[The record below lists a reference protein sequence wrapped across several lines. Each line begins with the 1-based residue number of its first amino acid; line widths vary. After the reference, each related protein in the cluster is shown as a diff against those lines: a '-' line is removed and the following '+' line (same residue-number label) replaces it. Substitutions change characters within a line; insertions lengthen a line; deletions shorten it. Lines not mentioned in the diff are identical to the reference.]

1 MPSFSFINTSY
12 FLLTPLIL
20 LPVLIHLISQKNRKN
35 LDYPTL
41 KFIRAAYLKKAKRL
55 KINEILLLIVR
66 TLITALLILAFA
78 RLLMFLPD
86 HAPAAGQKYAVI
98 IDNSYSSAYTD
109 ISNQPDKYFDKVK
122 SKAAEIISGAQNRPL
137 FAICTASAP
146 DGDSGFIEQAAALEY
161 IKNINY
167 TYRTFSLA
175 GAVSALSKKDYYKD
189 LAGVYAVS
197 DFISSDRGQEA
208 KLNACIENN
217 PAIKQ
222 GPRFTLINCG
232 PSDIIEARGNK
243 NLSIIS
249 ARVSDERVTAGKPLQ
264 IICKIKNHSLHSI
277 SSEVTLLSDGIKLAA
292 ASFGAGPGEICDA
305 HINHVFMNSGD
316 YALKL
321 SLADD
326 ALAFDNAYNMVIS
339 PVSSLYVLILCQH
352 DPADRDN
359 YIYKYVSAALNP
371 LNSIS
376 IKDGLIIQP
385 LIVNL
390 ANNPPIDFKNFD
402 AVIISGVK
410 DASADL
416 SMKLEKYINDGGG
429 VLFLP
434 PEAPYLNSFS
444 KFFSRLLPID
454 IGGATPVSSPDDKNY
469 FNLCN
474 INYDHEIFNIYK
486 NKNSGDIGRPKFYK
500 IIPCGRRDK
509 IAPEVSIIADFE
521 NGIPAVAEKKIGRGI
536 SMIFAGYLDPAGSDI
551 SNSPLFVPFIHQIA
565 YYINKNRRTG
575 ARSYTI
581 GETIRQTYSVN
592 ERISGV
598 STLKPD
604 SQIESRLDIK
614 TSAGG
619 LYSEITDTFTP
630 GFYTLFKK
638 SDDKISKKLFA
649 VNCDARES
657 ELVSSDYEAAGAV
670 LSRHWLLS
678 NGEAGPRGV
687 KSEKRTEIT
696 PYLFLLI
703 LILMAVESYLTY
715 LIRQ

>member
-1 MPSFSFINTSY
+1 M
-12 FLLTPLIL
+12 LI
-20 LPVLIHLISQKNRKN
+20 
-35 LDYPTL
+35 
-41 KFIRAAYLKKAKRL
+41 
-55 KINEILLLIVR
+55 
-66 TLITALLILAFA
+66 
-78 RLLMFLPD
+78 FLPD

-98 IDNSYSSAYTD
+98 IDNSYSGAYTD
-109 ISNQPDKYFDKVK
+109 ISNQPDKYFDRVK
-122 SKAAEIISGAQNRPL
+122 SKAAEIISGAKNGPL
-137 FAICTASAP
+137 FVICTASAP
-146 DGDSGFIEQAAALEY
+146 GNDSGFLDQAAALEY

-167 TYRTFSLA
+167 TCRIFSIA
-175 GAVSALSKKDYYKD
+175 GTVSALEKKDYYKD
-189 LAGVYAVS
+189 LAGIYAVS
-197 DFISSDRGQEA
+197 DFISSDRGEDA
-208 KLNACIENN
+208 RLNACIENN

-222 GPRFTLINCG
+222 GPRFELIDCG
-232 PSDIIEARGNK
+232 PANIIEARGNK

-264 IICKIKNHSLHSI
+264 IICKIKNHSLHNI
-277 SSEVTLLSDGIKLAA
+277 SSEVALVSDGIKLAS

-321 SLADD
+321 KLADD

-352 DPADRDN
+352 DNPEREN

-385 LIVNL
+385 LILNL
-390 ANNPPIDFKNFD
+390 ANNPPLDFKNYD

-410 DASADL
+410 NASAEL
-416 SMKLEKYINDGGG
+416 SAKLEKYITGGGG

-434 PEAPYLNSFS
+434 PEGPYLNSFS
-444 KFFSRLLPID
+444 KTFSRLLPMD
-454 IGGATPVSSPDDKNY
+454 VSGATPVSSPDDKNY

-474 INYDHEIFNIYK
+474 INYDHEVFNIYK
-486 NKNSGDIGRPKFYK
+486 NKISGDIGRPKFYK
-500 IIPCGRRDK
+500 IIPCGQRDK
-509 IAPEVSIIADFE
+509 TAPDVSAIADFE
-521 NGIPAVAEKKIGRGI
+521 TGIPALAERKIGRGI
-536 SMIFAGYLDPAGSDI
+536 SMFFAGYLDPAGSDI
-551 SNSPLFVPFIHQIA
+551 SDSPLFVPFIHQIA
-565 YYINKNRRTG
+565 YYINKNRRAG

-581 GETIRQTYSVN
+581 GETIRETYGVN
-592 ERISGV
+592 ERVSGV

-604 SQIESRLDIK
+604 SVVESRLDIK

-638 SDDKISKKLFA
+638 SDDKISKKIFA
-649 VNCDARES
+649 VNFDARES
-657 ELVSSDYEAAGAV
+657 ELISSDYEAVSAIF
-670 LSRHWLLS
+670 SRHSLLKS
-678 NGEAGPRGV
+678 SAADSHGV
-687 KSEKRTEIT
+687 KSEKKTEIT

-715 LIRQ
+715 LIRL